1 MLSNHDNTINQS
13 VTPEV
18 MSMTDCGEWK
28 MSVISRNY
36 IITGCTDATGRYLMR
51 LLQSLVLSLLFLL
64 PTSSFAR
71 LSDSDFIDMI
81 KKSRAAT
88 LERGLPDIVIPVW
101 LEKTF
106 QYGGRTTWEVND
118 CGEGGDGR
126 SAPVCVEMII
136 PQQNGYELH
145 ISSVV
150 GDTAGQ
156 KVTKP
161 QIMMIYF
168 HKADGYKTLDLINV
182 KTISEAIR
190 LYKTDLS
197 VKSK

>member
-1 MLSNHDNTINQS
+1 
-13 VTPEV
+13 
-18 MSMTDCGEWK
+18 
-28 MSVISRNY
+28 
-36 IITGCTDATGRYLMR
+36 MR
-51 LLQSLVLSLLFLL
+51 LLQSLFLSFIFLL
-64 PTSSFAR
+64 PLTSFAR
-71 LSDSDFIDMI
+71 LSDPDFIDVI
-81 KKSRAAT
+81 KKSSAGT
-88 LERGLPDIVIPVW
+88 LEKGLPDIAIPEW

-106 QYGGRTTWEVND
+106 LHGEKTTWEVND

-136 PQQNGYELH
+136 PQQNGYKLH
-145 ISSVV
+145 ISTVV

-168 HKADGYKTLDLINV
+168 HKAEGYKTIDLINV

-197 VKSK
+197 RKSK